1 MNQII
6 ARPIEGRTG
15 VIRHQPLAV
24 QKHAGKRLA
33 KTGGFWLGK
42 EVSII
47 QVVKCLTAR
56 RILNAAKILLSF
68 ILSGITKKNVVWGVP
83 VIVNIEPTN
92 ICNLRC
98 PLCATGSMS
107 MERPYGRMDFAT
119 FKKVVD
125 EISDRA
131 IYVTLYHQG
140 EPYLHKQFNQFV
152 AYAKQKKLYVTTST
166 NAHFFDTKLAEEV
179 VRSGIDSMIV
189 SVDGAS
195 QETYSHY
202 RRGGSLDTV
211 LHGIRNLV
219 AAKRRLG
226 SNTPYLFMQF
236 LVMRHNEHEIP
247 AMKELAKELE
257 VDRLLIKTTQ
267 VMTAEEA
274 RIWLPKDGRYRRY
287 HVDGD
292 DFTVKHGG
300 QGVCPRP
307 WLTTLVDWNGKV
319 VPCCFDKNGHHTMGD
334 MNSSPT
340 FTEIWRTP
348 AYEDFRYRM
357 LNDRKSID
365 ICKNCSQGIRVFV

>member
-1 MNQII
+1 MNRLI

-15 VIRHQPLAV
+15 AIHHLPSAV
-24 QKHAGKRLA
+24 RQEAGNRQDR
-33 KTGGFWLGK
+33 TGSFWLGK
-42 EVSII
+42 EVAII
-47 QVVKCLTAR
+47 QVLKCLTSR
-56 RILNAAKILLSF
+56 RVVNAAKILLSF
-68 ILSGITKKNVVWGVP
+68 ILSGITKKNIVWGVP

-98 PLCATGSMS
+98 PLCVTGSMS

-125 EISDRA
+125 EIGDRA
-131 IYVTLYHQG
+131 IYITLYHQG
-140 EPYLHKQFNQFV
+140 EPYLHNQFNQFV

-166 NAHFFDTKLAEEV
+166 NAHFFDADLAEEV

-189 SVDGAS
+189 SVDGAT

-202 RRGGSLDTV
+202 RRAGFLETV
-211 LHGIRNLV
+211 LEGIRNLV
-219 AAKRRLG
+219 AAKRRLR

-236 LVMRHNEHEIP
+236 LVMQHNEHEIP
-247 AMKELAKELE
+247 AMKKLAGDLG

-287 HVDGD
+287 SLNED
-292 DFTVKHGG
+292 DFQVKHGG

-334 MNSSPT
+334 MNASST
-340 FTEIWRTP
+340 FSEIWRTP
-348 AYEDFRYRM
+348 AYEDFRHRM